1 MDLCHRSCRSCSL
14 CNSSIQSVCGSASGV
29 KRPETLKTKTKKP
42 TNLEPHLPD
51 LSFCKCR
58 LPPPNPP
65 AVTYFS
71 KSSGSL
77 NNLGCRCSPGPIR
90 GQPHLTCPLPR
101 HGVLHFWTLGEG
113 LTRPPCLCRPWRV
126 SCAFVNVCYIVT
138 VTAAM
143 RWPVASDGFGD
154 QDLKAVAG
162 HCFQARS
169 ADRAGK

>member
-1 MDLCHRSCRSCSL
+1 MGLLHVESKRDSISL
-14 CNSSIQSVCGSASGV
+14 
-29 KRPETLKTKTKKP
+29 K
-42 TNLEPHLPD
+42 NLVFFSLS
-51 LSFCKCR
+51 LSF
-58 LPPPNPP
+58 
-65 AVTYFS
+65 VS
-71 KSSGSL
+71 

-90 GQPHLTCPLPR
+90 CQPHLTCPLPR